1 MHELGIAEAILR
13 IAQAHVPPGGRVAS
27 VHVKAGRLHAIVP
40 ESLVFYFEHL
50 ARGTPLQGARLE
62 IEEVPVKVRCA
73 SCGEERCLDL
83 PIFRCGA
90 CGSTDVELVSGE
102 ELFVDHICISEE

>member
-1 MHELGIAEAILR
+1 MHELGIAEGILQIVR
-13 IAQAHVPPGGRVAS
+13 AHMPPKGRVVS
-27 VHVKAGRLHAIVP
+27 IHLKAGKLHAIVP